1 MRSEAAHVLY
11 QLDCGL
17 YLNCLEMFGTSR
29 IATNCVLL
37 RRSFQFKTFDGS
49 PNSYFNCLYGQKLHV
64 PSRSIILSS
73 SNFGCGRRHVRTAEE
88 TSRQSLSTKTPS
100 PEDSLLLYRFKW
112 IKHLRFISRVKI
124 LHVAVVSALTWPMS
138 FWYSS
143 GIISFPTLVCAIAGA
158 AGTTAGL
165 VALSFFF
172 RRVVGEISFHEDSQT
187 VIISSLTF
195 WGNRRN
201 RTLSLSSL
209 VPLCDSGIDVKNT
222 FHRLELYDSKDVYLL
237 NLRHCKIS
245 DEAFFYVTGLHVD
258 QTAVTSKK

>member
-1 MRSEAAHVLY
+1 
-11 QLDCGL
+11 
-17 YLNCLEMFGTSR
+17 MFGTSR
-29 IATNCVLL
+29 ITTNCLLL
-37 RRSFQFKTFDGS
+37 RRSLQFKTFDGS
-49 PNSYFNCLYGQKLHV
+49 SNSYFNCLSGRKLHV
-64 PSRSIILSS
+64 PSRSILILSS
-73 SNFGCGRRHVRTAEE
+73 SNFGCGLRHVRTVEE
-88 TSRQSLSTKTPS
+88 TSRKSLSTLTPS

-138 FWYSS
+138 YWYSS

-172 RRVVGEISFHEDSQT
+172 RRVIGEISFHEDSQS

-201 RTLSLSSL
+201 RILPLSSL

-237 NLRHCKIS
+237 NLRHCKIF
-245 DEAFFYVTGLHVD
+245 DEDFFSVTGLHVD
-258 QTAVTSKK
+258 QTAATLRK